1 MKFIKNNK
9 CPGIPG
15 FYRNGI
21 FFYLMAVVCC
31 VTGQQLQT
39 KPPCSHSIEVNA
51 LVGRIQS
58 PGYPY
63 PYRSGCEWTYTIN
76 VGEYGSEIEIIMQTF
91 DIDQAA
97 GDSLYVATGTIED
110 NRNWYKIEKTDL
122 EVFVRSP
129 AILKFVTTQHLINT
143 HVGFS
148 IVFRKHDDIDNF
160 GTTTTTTE
168 VAAVT
173 SELNATPCYNNWLLI
188 QLKGLSLA
196 EFQQK
201 KESFQRVMANVT
213 AIYST
218 ELSLNISQI
227 LKDIGYDKL
236 ILINSVDNCKQCFI
250 YKDKCIQ
257 VNISINSNNIGFEE
271 IRQIWNLY
279 KDCYLFRSIGIEE
292 HTSSDVQMDGLI
304 ITWLVASV
312 LLAITVVILLC
323 MLSKNKR
330 IFTYITWFH
339 MKSKTGSKDQDIMF
353 PATSAHCDNFQPYLP
368 NYSHYVKP
376 NKKKKNRKSKSSDQG
391 VTMSNDEIDFDAM
404 LYSLEMYNPN
414 LRFSPIQ
421 GPMDVHTMNKSSL
434 PPSSATLPRVDPPN
448 DKLRR
453 YSTKE
458 FF

>member
-1 MKFIKNNK
+1 MYGQRLIRNKVNK
-9 CPGIPG
+9 CPWLS
-15 FYRNGI
+15 RNGI
-21 FFYLMAVVCC
+21 FCYLTVVACC
-31 VTGQQLQT
+31 VTGQQT
-39 KPPCSHSIEVNA
+39 KPPCSHNIEVNA

-160 GTTTTTTE
+160 GTTTTE
-168 VAAVT
+168 VTSVT

-201 KESFQRVMANVT
+201 KEAFQRVMANVT
-213 AIYST
+213 AIYSA
-218 ELSLNISQI
+218 ELSLNMSQI

-257 VNISINSNNIGFEE
+257 VNISINSNNIGFQE

-323 MLSKNKR
+323 MLAKNTR

-339 MKSKTGSKDQDIMF
+339 MNSKTGSKDQDIMF
-353 PATSAHCDNFQPYLP
+353 PATSGLCDNFQPYLP

-376 NKKKKNRKSKSSDQG
+376 NKKKTRKSRSSEQG

-421 GPMDVHTMNKSSL
+421 GPMDVHTMNRSSV
-434 PPSSATLPRVDPPN
+434 PRVDPPN
-448 DKLRR
+448 EKLRR